1 MRYFDRWVLLGGK
14 MPKSTPPPIGR
25 PSERFISAKAMRES
39 NGYKR
44 ARSKKLKPA
53 PD

>member
-1 MRYFDRWVLLGGK
+1 MRYFDQWVFAGK

-44 ARSKKLKPA
+44 ARSKKKLKPA
-53 PD
+53 